1 MSLTKL
7 SGRQIET
14 PVDISAVNLTGITT
28 AANLNVTGVSTLSSA
43 IVGSAVTIT
52 SGGIVAGLS
61 TVNYINA
68 THVNISGVT
77 TVAAGS
83 TAAPSISPTGDSN
96 TGIFFPS
103 ADTIAFGEGGAEALR
118 IDSSGNIGIG
128 TANPG
133 TKLDLIGDIA
143 INGTLAIRRKNHG
156 YDSGYKSVLIGGPD
170 SLSNTVSLCVD
181 VSTISGPNFHGSN
194 QVIIPAKGLL
204 VPNNA
209 GTDFIGVLSRD
220 SSNNLRIGP
229 ELSAGITNGP
239 ITVTTSNVGIGTDN
253 PVSKLH
259 VSEANSTAF
268 NSSDFDQNYN
278 FLRISNTINDKTAGI
293 RFAIGNNGD
302 AAIQVTET
310 SDGETSMVFGTR
322 GGGSRTEKVRINH
335 SGNVGIG
342 TTNPTSKLYVDGNAR
357 ITGIV
362 TNAAGQK
369 HAQITFEAGLN
380 HTIVTGITYSSADE
394 NTTKLLGNVAA
405 GSSASTVRAIV
416 VGKTYMHA
424 GALNHGYLAGW
435 VFQTGKTYNV
445 DGVFSD
451 NQHYDWYYHRF
462 DTFLTIPWD
471 PTGTQSLSIY
481 PTYAYNT
488 SSSNTY
494 SFYQRGIIKQV

>member
-239 ITVTTSNVGIGTDN
+239 ITVTTSDVGIGITT
-253 PVSKLH
+253 PTRALTVVGSGT
-259 VSEANSTAF
+259 STSQLF
-268 NSSDFDQNYN
+268 
-278 FLRISNTINDKTAGI
+278 
-293 RFAIGNNGD
+293 
-302 AAIQVTET
+302 
-310 SDGETSMVFGTR
+310 
-322 GGGSRTEKVRINH
+322 
-335 SGNVGIG
+335 
-342 TTNPTSKLYVDGNAR
+342 
-357 ITGIV
+357 
-362 TNAAGQK
+362 
-369 HAQITFEAGLN
+369 
-380 HTIVTGITYSSADE
+380 VTGIT
-394 NTTKLLGNVAA
+394 TVAA
-405 GSSASTVRAIV
+405 GSTAAPSIT
-416 VGKTYMHA
+416 
-424 GALNHGYLAGW
+424 
-435 VFQTGKTYNV
+435 
-445 DGVFSD
+445 
-451 NQHYDWYYHRF
+451 
-462 DTFLTIPWD
+462 
-471 PTGTQSLSIY
+471 PTGDSDTGIFFPAADTVAFGEGGSEAARIDSSGRLLLGTTSAISGDTKTLEIVNASGSSTQIYVRHSSAAAGRYWRYGADHNNTLYVINQDTTGVYMPNGNTGWTGLSDERYKDIIEPITGAVEKVASLRAVIGKFKTDEEDRRRAFLIAQDVQTVL
-481 PTYAYNT
+481 PEAVDA
-488 SSSNTY
+488 SNPERLGVTLTD
-494 SFYQRGIIKQV
+494 IIPLLVAALKESKERIEALEASNADLLARVSALELT